1 MFSAASLLALTL
13 TMQGAPATPVQSEAD
28 APPPDRPIHRL
39 FQNLGRDIVALPS
52 SETLLL
58 VGAGVG
64 GALAVHPVDDNLH
77 DWADPLAE
85 PGYAAI
91 GGVGGDGWIQGGAAL
106 GTYGL
111 GLLADNREVIHVGS
125 DLIRAQL
132 LNAVLTRGLKLA
144 AGRDRP
150 SGGGESLPS
159 GHASATFATASVLA
173 SHYGAKAAIPAY
185 AAAAFVGWT
194 RVRDD
199 VHWLSDVVLGS
210 AVGIIAG
217 RTVARGHG
225 PQSWAIVPVAGPR
238 HVALQVT
245 YLGKLRNSR

>member
-13 TMQGAPATPVQSEAD
+13 TVQGTPVPPVQSQVD
-28 APPPDRPIHRL
+28 APPPDRPIHQL

-52 SETLLL
+52 RETLVTL
-58 VGAGVG
+58 GGGIG
-64 GALAVHPVDDNLH
+64 GALAVRAADDDLH
-77 DWADPLAE
+77 GWADPLPDA
-85 PGYAAI
+85 GYTAI

-106 GTYGL
+106 GTYGI
-111 GLLADNREVIHVGS
+111 GLMADNHQMVHVGS
-125 DLIRAQL
+125 DLIRAQF

-144 AGRDRP
+144 ARRDRP

-173 SHYGAKAAIPAY
+173 SHYGPKVAIPAY

-210 AVGIIAG
+210 AIGVIAG
-217 RTVARGHG
+217 RTVARDHG
-225 PQSWAIVPVAGPR
+225 PQSWAIVPVAGRRQVAIHFVYVGRQR
-238 HVALQVT
+238 HE
-245 YLGKLRNSR
+245 R